1 MKSYSPQYPDLLER
15 SECLYGRDA
24 LDQAMDRIAR
34 EISAE
39 LADSHPLVLNVP
51 HGGLIFSGH
60 MLTRLNFPL
69 QIDYVHA
76 TRYRGELQGK
86 GVRWVAKPGTPLK
99 GRTVLLLD
107 DIFDEGY
114 TLAALRQFCLD
125 EGAERVLAAV
135 LIKKNH
141 ARPVASN
148 PPEYSALEVGD
159 RYVFGFGMDYEHEWR
174 NANGVYAL
182 RNEDSITSEF

>member
-1 MKSYSPQYPDLLER
+1 MSSSPHSDLIAR
-15 SECLYGRDA
+15 SECLYDRKAIDR
-24 LDQAMDRIAR
+24 AMDRIAL
-34 EISAE
+34 EINDE
-39 LADSHPLVLNVP
+39 LAGSHPLVLNVP

-60 MLTRLNFPL
+60 LLTRLNFPL
-69 QIDYVHA
+69 QIDYIHA

-86 GVRWVAKPGTPLK
+86 GVRWVAKPGRSLK

-107 DIFDEGY
+107 DIFDEGC
-114 TLAALRQFCLD
+114 TMSALRQYCLD
-125 EGAERVLAAV
+125 EGAERVLVAV

-141 ARPVASN
+141 PRSVASK
-148 PPEYSALEVGD
+148 PPEFIALEVDD

-182 RNEDSITSEF
+182 KE

>member
-1 MKSYSPQYPDLLER
+1 MSSSAHSDLIAR
-15 SECLYGRDA
+15 SECLYDRKAIDH
-24 LDQAMDRIAR
+24 AMDRIAV
-34 EISAE
+34 EINDE
-39 LADSHPLVLNVP
+39 LANSHPLVLNVP

-60 MLTRLNFPL
+60 LLTRLNFPL

-86 GVRWVAKPGTPLK
+86 GVRWVAKPGRSLK

-114 TLAALRQFCLD
+114 TMSALRQYCLD
-125 EGAERVLAAV
+125 EGAKRVLVAV

-141 ARPVASN
+141 PRSVASE
-148 PPEYSALEVGD
+148 PPEFIALEVDD

>member
-1 MKSYSPQYPDLLER
+1 
-15 SECLYGRDA
+15 
-24 LDQAMDRIAR
+24 MDRIAK
-34 EISAE
+34 EISDE
-39 LADSHPLVLNVP
+39 LAKSHPLVLNVP

-69 QIDYVHA
+69 QLDYIHA
-76 TRYRGELQGK
+76 TRYRGALQGK
-86 GVRWVAKPGTPLK
+86 GIRWVAKPGTSLK
-99 GRTVLLLD
+99 GRTILLLD

-114 TLAALRQFCLD
+114 TLSALRQFCLA

-148 PPEYSALEVGD
+148 PPEFVALEVGD
-159 RYVFGFGMDYEHEWR
+159 RYVFGFGMDYEYEWR

-182 RNEDSITSEF
+182 KE